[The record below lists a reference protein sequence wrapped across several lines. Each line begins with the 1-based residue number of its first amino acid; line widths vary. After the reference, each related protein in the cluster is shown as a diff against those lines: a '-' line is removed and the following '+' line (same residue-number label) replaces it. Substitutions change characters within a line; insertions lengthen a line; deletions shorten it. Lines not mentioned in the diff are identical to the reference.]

1 MRGRTLVTTRRCTVY
16 VHVEREETTKKVLTK
31 QKKSD
36 VKTQSRNSHIGN
48 PKICN
53 YSILSFFQDLKDKM
67 KRVLKEKQKNLKKKS
82 EILAE
87 KVSPREEGL
96 IVN

>member
-36 VKTQSRNSHIGN
+36 VKTQSRNPHIGN
-48 PKICN
+48 PKITTVS
-53 YSILSFFQDLKDKM
+53 YPSFRISKI
-67 KRVLKEKQKNLKKKS
+67 R
-82 EILAE
+82 
-87 KVSPREEGL
+87 
-96 IVN
+96 